1 MGRCPDSCTSDLL
14 EAPMKSG
21 FLKFV
26 ALLICIAWLT
36 GGCSTSPATG
46 KNAADRNAVGSISG
60 KTRSK
65 KVRKSALKKT
75 GITRLSYST
84 VDSYMDRQE
93 KMLRMRL
100 RRTGVSIS
108 RSGNQIILNMPGRIT
123 FDFGSAN
130 LKSEYYEVLNSVA
143 SVLEK
148 FDKTYIDI
156 YGHTDSIGSQKYNFK
171 LSYRRANCVADYL
184 IAQGCNFHR
193 FSIRGFGETRPVA
206 SNASKSGR
214 SHNRRVE
221 IEISPLT

>member
-1 MGRCPDSCTSDLL
+1 
-14 EAPMKSG
+14 MKSG
-21 FLKFV
+21 FSIFV
-26 ALLICIAWLT
+26 ALLISIAWLT

-46 KNAADRNAVGSISG
+46 ENTTDRKAVGSLSG

-65 KVRKSALKKT
+65 EARKQALKKA
-75 GITRLSYST
+75 GITRLTFGT
-84 VDSYMDRQE
+84 VDSYMDHQE
-93 KMLRMRL
+93 RELRKRL
-100 RRTGVSIS
+100 KRTGVRVT
-108 RSGNQIILNMPGRIT
+108 RSGNHIVLNMPGRIT

-143 SVLEK
+143 TVLEK

-156 YGHTDSIGSQKYNFK
+156 YGHTDSIGSHKYNFK

-184 IAQGCNFHR
+184 IAQGCNLYR
-193 FSIRGFGETRPVA
+193 FSTQGFGETRPVA

-214 SHNRRVE
+214 AQNRRVE